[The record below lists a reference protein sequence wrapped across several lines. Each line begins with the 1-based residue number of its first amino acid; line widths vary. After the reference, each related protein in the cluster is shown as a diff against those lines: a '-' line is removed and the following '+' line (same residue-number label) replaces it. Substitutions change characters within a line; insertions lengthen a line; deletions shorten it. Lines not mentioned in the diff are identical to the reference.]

1 MKLKELYIKNFK
13 GVPSFK
19 MSTNGANII
28 EIFGQNES
36 GKTTLF
42 DAVTWLLFGK
52 DSLNSANF
60 DIKTLNENG
69 EAVHGLE
76 HTVEGVFTLNG
87 NDMALKKTY
96 QEKWV
101 KRRGSATREFTGHT
115 VDHFIDG
122 VPVKQKEYNQQIND
136 ICEEDLFRL
145 LANPRYF
152 NEVLHWQDRR
162 TLLLRVCGDI
172 SDEDVIKSDPE
183 LSTLP
188 DILKNRKLE
197 DHRKVIAGRRTE
209 INKELDKIPVRIDEI
224 KSSAVNSRDKDTIAK
239 DLATD
244 TEGKKTAE
252 GALKEIKA
260 GGESSVLTTKLRDIE
275 NRINEIDNAAASA
288 QIKAM
293 NDRAKERRD
302 LKDKVD
308 TIGGDISIAS
318 RERESLTS
326 GKQKVEENIERVK
339 DEIVG
344 LRERWHEEDV
354 RVLKFEQSSTCP
366 SCGQSLP
373 EEELE
378 AAREKALSVFNEAKA
393 KTLTSITE
401 GGKLKTAAIESYNK
415 SAEEM
420 AGKLQAVESA
430 IKTLLDKKD
439 KAEEA
444 LKQFDEHCNAKEPDN
459 PEQIV
464 LFKEKDRLEDTIR
477 IKKDSVDS
485 AAIAEGEA
493 QIEAI
498 DIRIMAYQKELMQ
511 IEANAR
517 IDVRIKELSDQ
528 ERKLSAEFE
537 GLEHQLYLTEQFIR
551 TKVRLLE
558 ERINSRFKVAR
569 FKLFDEQINEG
580 LKETCVVTV
589 NGVPYPSMN
598 NASRINVGLDICNA
612 LSDHF
617 KKSLPVFIDNAEAVS
632 KLLPT
637 SAQQIRLTV
646 SAKDK
651 TLRIQGGK

>member
-1 MKLKELYIKNFK
+1 MNLKELNIKNFK
-13 GVPSFK
+13 GVKSFNLK
-19 MSTNGANII
+19 ASGDVD
-28 EIFGQNES
+28 IFGDNET

-76 HTVEGVFTLNG
+76 HTVEGVFALNG
-87 NDMALKKTY
+87 NDTSLKKTY